1 MERVESQS
9 RSVCIGRG
17 WVRMGKARRVMH
29 TDMVDMGN
37 RMEKRI
43 VRVKRVAGKAVS
55 RVGC

>member
-29 TDMVDMGN
+29 TDMVDMEN

-43 VRVKRVAGKAVS
+43 VR
-55 RVGC
+55 